1 MERIMIKKVISIGIS
16 GLLVLTACAEL
27 TPTQRGTGIGAG
39 VGAASGAVI
48 GAATGS
54 NKVGRDAVIG
64 AAVGAL
70 GGYIWSSRMENQKA
84 AMEQATAGTGVSVSQ
99 TADNQLKLDVPS
111 DVSFDVGRDDI
122 KANFRP
128 VLDRF
133 ADSLRNNPGTNVQI
147 IGHTDSS
154 GPDSINNPLSVNRA
168 ASVREYLSSRGISP
182 SRISIDGRGS
192 RSPIADNGSESGRA
206 RNRRVEIFVG
216 ERSY

>member
-216 ERSY
+216 ERSN

>member
-1 MERIMIKKVISIGIS
+1 MIKKVISIGIS

-216 ERSY
+216 ERSN

>member
-1 MERIMIKKVISIGIS
+1 MIKKAISVGMS
-16 GLLVLTACAEL
+16 GLLVLAGCAEL
-27 TPTQRGTGIGAG
+27 TPVQRGTGIGAG

-48 GAATGS
+48 GSATGS
-54 NKVGRDAVIG
+54 NKVGRDAAIG

-70 GGYIWSSRMENQKA
+70 GGYIWSSRMEKQKA
-84 AMEQATAGTGVSVSQ
+84 TMEQATAGTGVSVSQ

-122 KANFRP
+122 KGNFRP

-133 ADSLRNNPGTNVQI
+133 AETLRSNPATNIQV

-154 GPDSINNPLSVNRA
+154 GSDAINNPLSVNRA
-168 ASVREYLSSRGISP
+168 ASVREYLADRGISS
-182 SRISIDGRGS
+182 SRIGIDGRGS
-192 RSPIADNGSESGRA
+192 HSPIADNSSDFGRA

-216 ERSY
+216 ERGN